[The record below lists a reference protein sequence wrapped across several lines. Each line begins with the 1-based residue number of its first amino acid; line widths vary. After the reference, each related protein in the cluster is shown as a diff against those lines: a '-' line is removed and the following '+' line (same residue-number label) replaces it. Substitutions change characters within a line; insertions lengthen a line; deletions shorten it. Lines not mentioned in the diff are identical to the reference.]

1 MRKRLVVLVGVLA
14 IIATACGA
22 GSGGGTAATSAPPAS
37 NAPATQAQATGA
49 PGVLACCKKISVAYS
64 NITGDDLALWV
75 TFEAGIFKK
84 HGLDVDLQYING
96 GSQTAA
102 ALVSN
107 AVNIAQFGGGE
118 VLGAVAGGSDMVIIA
133 QLAPVYPYKLYV
145 ATGINTI
152 ADLKGKKI
160 GISNAG
166 GSSDI
171 ATRDALTKNG
181 LDPDKDVQI
190 VAVGSHSNRT
200 AALLTGGIDAGL
212 DDPPGDS
219 KLVKAGLKPLIDLAS
234 QQIPASNTATAVQRS
249 YLNANKD
256 VLQAY
261 IDAIVEGVAYQNKNK
276 DFTIGVLKKYFK
288 LDDATALESA
298 YEFFVKEVT
307 PAYPF
312 AKADQLTTS
321 VGILSKKNPKVK
333 DVDLTKIIDSSFM
346 QSAQDRKVG
355 Q

>member
-1 MRKRLVVLVGVLA
+1 MRQRLVVLAGVLA
-14 IIATACGA
+14 IVAAACG
-22 GSGGGTAATSAPPAS
+22 GG
-37 NAPATQAQATGA
+37 PATTAPQAQA
-49 PGVLACCKKISVAYS
+49 PGVLPCCTKVSVAYS
-64 NITGDDLALWV
+64 NISGDDLSLWV

-84 HGLDVDLQYING
+84 HGLDVSLQYING
-96 GSQTAA
+96 GAQTAA

-107 AVNIAQFGGGE
+107 SVNIAQFGGGE
-118 VLGAVAGGSDMVIIA
+118 VLGAVAGGADLVMIA

-145 ATGINTI
+145 AKGINTI
-152 ADLKGKKI
+152 ADLKGKSV

-181 LDPDKDVQI
+181 LDPDKDVNL

-200 AALLTGGIDAGL
+200 AALLTGAIAAGL

-219 KLVKAGLKPLIDLAS
+219 KLVKAGLKPLIDLAGQKIS
-234 QQIPASNTATAVQRS
+234 AANTAAAVQRS
-249 YLNANKD
+249 YLKANKN

-261 IDAIVEGVAYQNKNK
+261 IDALVEGIAYQNKNK

-288 LDDATALESA
+288 LNDAATLDST

-312 AKADQLTTS
+312 ASPEQLTTS
-321 VGILSKKNPKVK
+321 VAILAKKNPKVK
-333 DVDLTKIIDSSFM
+333 DVDLNKVIDRSFM

>member
-1 MRKRLVVLVGVLA
+1 MRKRLVVLTGVLA
-14 IIATACGA
+14 IIATAC
-22 GSGGGTAATSAPPAS
+22 GGGTAATSAPPATK
-37 NAPATQAQATGA
+37 APTTQAQATA
-49 PGVLACCKKISVAYS
+49 TPGVLPCCKKISVAFS

-75 TFEAGIFKK
+75 TFDAGIFKK
-84 HGLDVDLQYING
+84 HGLDVDLQYVKG
-96 GSQTAA
+96 GAQTAA

-107 AVNIAQFGGGE
+107 QINIAQFGGGE

-145 ATGINTI
+145 AKGINTI
-152 ADLKGKKI
+152 ADLKGKKV

-181 LDPDKDVQI
+181 LDPDKDVSI

-219 KLVKAGLKPLIDLAS
+219 KLVAAGLKPLIDLAS
-234 QQIPASNTATAVQRS
+234 QQIPAANTATAVQRS
-249 YLNANKD
+249 YLDANKD

-261 IDAIVEGVAYQNKNK
+261 IDAVVEGIAYQNKNK

-288 LDDATALESA
+288 IDDVKALESA
-298 YEFFVKEVT
+298 YDFFVKEVT

-312 AKADQLTTS
+312 ARVNQLTTS
-321 VGILSKKNPKVK
+321 VAILSKKNPKVK

>member
-1 MRKRLVVLVGVLA
+1 MRQRLVVLAAVLA
-14 IIATACGA
+14 IVAAACG
-22 GSGGGTAATSAPPAS
+22 GG
-37 NAPATQAQATGA
+37 PATTAPQAQA
-49 PGVLACCKKISVAYS
+49 PGVLPCCTKVSVAYS
-64 NITGDDLALWV
+64 NISGDDLSLWV

-84 HGLDVDLQYING
+84 HGLDVSLQYING
-96 GSQTAA
+96 GAQTAA

-107 AVNIAQFGGGE
+107 SVNIAQFGGGE
-118 VLGAVAGGSDMVIIA
+118 VLGAVAGGADLVMIA

-145 ATGINTI
+145 AKGINTI
-152 ADLKGKKI
+152 ADLKGKSV

-181 LDPDKDVQI
+181 LDPDKDVNL

-200 AALLTGGIDAGL
+200 AALLTGAIAAGL

-219 KLVKAGLKPLIDLAS
+219 KLVKAGLKALIDLAG
-234 QQIPASNTATAVQRS
+234 QKIPAANTAAAVQRS
-249 YLNANKD
+249 YLNANKN

-261 IDAIVEGVAYQNKNK
+261 IDALVEGIAYQNKNK

-288 LDDATALESA
+288 LNDAATLDSA

-312 AKADQLTTS
+312 ASPEQLTTS
-321 VGILSKKNPKVK
+321 VAILAKKNPKVK
-333 DVDLTKIIDSSFM
+333 DVDLNTVIDRSFV